1 MSIHHKNLGVSTG
14 ASKAEIKKAYR
25 KLAMILHPDKNPD
38 PKAALL
44 FAELQDSYDALM
56 NPTSFQPNVR
66 STKTTR
72 PSQTAKTTEQKTQEA
87 RKRYADHM
95 KRQKASD
102 ERYFHSLTS
111 GARGLYLKTGWVICG
126 IITLLIVLDTLL
138 PSHRVKDEF
147 VYFSSIKPFG
157 NEAMQVQVGLKQN
170 GFFLI
175 EKAEYFN
182 LSKFPELYL
191 EKTRLLHFP
200 TKVLHFVDGNLN
212 TYKIQRGMWQTLPF
226 PLFLFVIPA
235 LLLFYKKRTAYF
247 TALYMISTYF
257 IFPIAILFLLT
268 GNRWLH
274 VMTFGFY

>member
-38 PKAALL
+38 PKAAVL

-56 NPTSFQPNVR
+56 NPTSFQPNAR

-72 PSQTAKTTEQKTQEA
+72 PSQTAKTAEQKTQEA

-95 KRQKASD
+95 KRQKAGD

-126 IITLLIVLDTLL
+126 IITLLIVLDTIL

-175 EKAEYFN
+175 EKAEYYN

-212 TYKIQRGMWQTLPF
+212 TYKIQRGMWQTLPL

-257 IFPIAILFLLT
+257 IFPLAILFLLT